1 MMLPGIGLERGMETE
16 GMITAAQDQALR
28 TNAIKAKV
36 EKQNLSP
43 LCRTSQWDTWL
54 ESVAS

>member
-1 MMLPGIGLERGMETE
+1 
-16 GMITAAQDQALR
+16 MITAAQDQALR

-43 LCRTSQWDTWL
+43 LCRMCGEKD
-54 ESVAS
+54 ESMGHLAESEAN